1 MQGDDLGAFGILW
14 GTAIAFALAAVTM
27 VDSGRKRTLIFLWAC
42 AAGFM
47 VLAIAWP
54 WIAEKWPEAKAFGQ
68 HISGNQMAANAVGLI
83 IFGLLVLDFVMRRK
97 WLAKGGGAAPAR
109 MPDLTNLNRTAFL
122 LSTAATDR
130 VYHQRLVR
138 QLAIAPLQAGNAAD
152 SDEKRLQAKAR
163 IDEYLSNLSAD
174 LYGSRW
180 MPDLDLTLRDAASKG
195 DREVRSMQ
203 RPPDSDPY
211 IFQAFRIACVKRDE
225 VVKLLRKAIDL
236 AEQEE
241 ANMLQMMRERPDIHI
256 KAR

>member
-1 MQGDDLGAFGILW
+1 MHEYDLAVVGILW
-14 GTAIAFALAAVTM
+14 GTALAFALAAVTM

-42 AAGFM
+42 AVVFLIIA
-47 VLAIAWP
+47 VAWP
-54 WIAEKWPEAKAFGQ
+54 WIAEKWPEAKAFAQ
-68 HISGNQMAANAVGLI
+68 RVSSNQITANALGLT

-97 WLAKGGGAAPAR
+97 WLAKGGRAARP
-109 MPDLTNLNRTAFL
+109 PDLTNLNRTAFL

-130 VYHQRLVR
+130 VYDQRLVR
-138 QLAIAPLQAGNAAD
+138 QLAMAPLQAGASAD

-163 IDEYLSNLSAD
+163 IEEYLSNLGAD

-180 MPDLDLTLRDAASKG
+180 LPDLDLTLREAARKG
-195 DREVRSMQ
+195 DLEVRSMQ
-203 RPPDSDPY
+203 RPPESDPY

-225 VVKLLRKAIDL
+225 VVKFLRRAIEA

-241 ANMLQMMRERPDIHI
+241 ANMLQMMRERPDIHN